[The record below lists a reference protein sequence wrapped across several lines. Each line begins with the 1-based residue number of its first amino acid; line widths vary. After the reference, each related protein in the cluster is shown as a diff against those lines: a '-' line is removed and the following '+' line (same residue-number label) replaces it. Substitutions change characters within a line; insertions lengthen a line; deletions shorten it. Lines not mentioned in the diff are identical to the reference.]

1 MSGRAREPSKTSLS
15 AVAATRA
22 GAILVLAGLSLVAY
36 EYRRALEPLYG
47 SAPTNLHLTKI
58 VWASSI
64 LGSFAP
70 SIPISRATLA
80 LSLLL
85 YALPHTSYW
94 VAVYTGRLGDPVWG
108 PIATHLIVLL
118 PILSLGVAIV
128 KALQEAPYSKEDLNA
143 PQSSMTLPVCATA
156 INALQGLWP
165 AVPFLATQSE
175 NQIFLQLGT
184 ACASLWALE
193 PFLPTIRPPPPPAV
207 QAPEPAAAPPT
218 PSAKGN
224 RRKKGTP
231 EKAAPTAPA
240 APPPPPAK
248 EEKGGSKLRIALL
261 PLFPLLTTTIIRPPT
276 LPKPLPEP
284 YTHPSYPLQILSS
297 VQSAYSGVVV
307 VGQSLASSGE
317 PGHMDHLRYLRAGH
331 SLLGGVWVGARAQA
345 EDPSMLL
352 KDEAGE
358 TLGDSIYSAFV
369 LQEAARLVKKPGNKA
384 PKNALMIGLGTG
396 IAATSFVRHNLDTT
410 IIEIDPAVYDAAHR
424 FFGLPTPGPD
434 RLFLQDARGWVRN
447 RSASLTGSSTET
459 AEGKDASLA
468 SPELYDIVVHDCFSG
483 GGVPSH
489 LYTQEFW
496 TDLKNIVSPDG
507 VVAVNFAGILENSSG
522 KAIVSTLQAAFP
534 RCRAFYDS
542 LEPSHNLT
550 SEFLNWV
557 FFCTLS
563 SEPLEFRRPVNADY
577 LGSYLRR
584 HVFSHLHEREANVSA
599 VVAEI
604 PQDERERYVLKDAAN
619 PLGEWQ
625 EKEAVGHWKIM
636 RGVLPDVFWETY

>member
-1 MSGRAREPSKTSLS
+1 MSGTAREAPKTSLS

-22 GAILVLAGLSLVAY
+22 GGILILVGLSLVTY

-58 VWASSI
+58 VWASCI

-70 SIPISRATLA
+70 SVPIPRATLA

-94 VAVYTGRLGDPVWG
+94 VAVYTGRLGDPLWG
-108 PIATHLIVLL
+108 PIATHLLVLL
-118 PILSLGVAIV
+118 PILSMGVAIV

-143 PQSSMTLPVCATA
+143 PQSTMTLPVCATA

-165 AVPFLATQSE
+165 AVPYIAVLSE

-184 ACASLWALE
+184 VCASFWAIE
-193 PFLPTIRPPPPPAV
+193 PFLPGIRPPPSPTV
-207 QAPEPAAAPPT
+207 RAPEPAPAPPT
-218 PSAKGN
+218 PSSKGN
-224 RRKKGTP
+224 KRKKGTS
-231 EKAAPTAPA
+231 EKVTPA
-240 APPPPPAK
+240 VPATPPPPPAK
-248 EEKGGSKLRIALL
+248 VEKTGSKLRIALL
-261 PLFPLLTTTIIRPPT
+261 PLFPLLSTTIIRPPT

-307 VGQSLASSGE
+307 VGQSLASHGE
-317 PGHMDHLRYLRAGH
+317 AGHMDHLRYLRAGH
-331 SLLGGVWVGARAQA
+331 SLLGGVWVGPRAQA
-345 EDPSMLL
+345 EDPTMLL

-369 LQEAARLVKKPGNKA
+369 LQEAARLVKKPGNGT

-396 IAATSFVRHNLDTT
+396 IAATSFMRHNLDTT

-424 FFGLPTPGPD
+424 FFGLPSPRPEK
-434 RLFLQDARGWVRN
+434 LFIQDARPWVRN
-447 RSASLTGSSTET
+447 RSATLVESAT
-459 AEGKDASLA
+459 ATAPVAEADVT
-468 SPELYDIVVHDCFSG
+468 SPELFDIVVHDCFSG

-496 TDLKNIVSPDG
+496 SDLKNIVRPDG
-507 VVAVNFAGILENSSG
+507 VVAVNFAGMLESASG
-522 KAIVSTLQAAFP
+522 KAIVSTLQASFP
-534 RCRAFYDS
+534 RCRGFYDS
-542 LEPSHNLT
+542 LEPSHNVT

-563 SEPLEFRRPVNADY
+563 SDPLEFRRPVNADY

-584 HVFSHLHEREANVSA
+584 HVFTHLHEREANVSA

-604 PQDERERYVLKDAAN
+604 PRDKREQYVLKDAAN
-619 PLGEWQ
+619 PLGDWQ
-625 EKEAVGHWKIM
+625 QKEAVGHWKIM